1 MNEIKG
7 RVINV
12 SNRLPILIK
21 KYAGGARLERSSGGL
36 ATALEAGWRDQP
48 GVWIGWAGTGPEESI
63 EPMLVRAAHH
73 RSYTLRSVALTEED
87 IAKFYSGFANEIIWP
102 LFHDMPSRCNF
113 DPEYW
118 ATYEQVNRKFARVV
132 AETAQDDD
140 FIWIHDYHLMLTAAA
155 LRQKG
160 VRARMGFFL
169 HIPFPSPDVF
179 EKLPWKQPILRAL
192 LEFDVIGFQGDR
204 DRSNFVSCLERLL
217 PEATVERGS
226 LHLRVGLEGRHSVV
240 GTFPI
245 GIDFEAFERDAQ
257 RPETAAHAAELRK
270 RVSDEVL
277 VLGVDRLDYTKGI
290 PERLKSFRLL
300 LRRFPEMRG
309 HITLVQVV
317 VPSREEIPNYKHL
330 RREVE
335 LLVSQ
340 INGEFTEPGWVPVHY
355 IHRNLGRDEL
365 LAYYRAADI
374 GLVTP
379 LKDGM
384 NLVAKEFCA
393 AQIDERGVLIVSE
406 FAGAGPE
413 LRSAALIVNPNDFA
427 EVAQALY
434 DAAHMSVEEK
444 RSRMRLLRQIV
455 KDHNVHR
462 WIRSFLQAIPSLD
475 HAKGGGGGD
484 SWSQPAG
491 SQAGPQIGLPVRLDQ
506 KMPGVA
512 LVATS
517 LSPRNRSRYAMGR
530 DAKLRVLGTAAGED

>member
-1 MNEIKG
+1 M
-7 RVINV
+7 
-12 SNRLPILIK
+12 
-21 KYAGGARLERSSGGL
+21 
-36 ATALEAGWRDQP
+36 
-48 GVWIGWAGTGPEESI
+48 
-63 EPMLVRAAHH
+63 
-73 RSYTLRSVALTEED
+73 
-87 IAKFYSGFANEIIWP
+87 
-102 LFHDMPSRCNF
+102 
-113 DPEYW
+113 
-118 ATYEQVNRKFARVV
+118 
-132 AETAQDDD
+132 
-140 FIWIHDYHLMLTAAA
+140 
-155 LRQKG
+155 
-160 VRARMGFFL
+160 
-169 HIPFPSPDVF
+169 
-179 EKLPWKQPILRAL
+179 
-192 LEFDVIGFQGDR
+192 
-204 DRSNFVSCLERLL
+204 
-217 PEATVERGS
+217 
-226 LHLRVGLEGRHSVV
+226 V

-245 GIDFEAFERDAQ
+245 GIDFEAFERDAK
-257 RPETAAHAAELRK
+257 RPEIAAHAAELRR
-270 RVSDEVL
+270 RVSDDVL

-413 LRSAALIVNPNDFA
+413 LRSGAIIVNPNDFA

-434 DAAHMSVEEK
+434 DAAHMSADDK
-444 RSRMRLLRQIV
+444 RCRMRLLRQIV

-462 WIRSFLQAIPSLD
+462 WIRSFLQAIPVRCPDKRRTRRRFVGAGCQIESTA
-475 HAKGGGGGD
+475 AKHNAGRGPGGC
-484 SWSQPAG
+484 SSFPSQSSAVCDGQGCQTSRAGQRRGRRLILRIVIVSEEGPFARRSKLLAQDDKWFAIRIVTPAVCLSSPATVSPPG
-491 SQAGPQIGLPVRLDQ
+491 TPAETTHRTSRTPNSGPLPVPRARLRR
-506 KMPGVA
+506 A
-512 LVATS
+512 
-517 LSPRNRSRYAMGR
+517 RSNSWCVRR
-530 DAKLRVLGTAAGED
+530 CR

>member
-1 MNEIKG
+1 MTEIKG

-12 SNRLPILIK
+12 SNRLPILIR

-36 ATALEAGWRDQP
+36 ATALEAGWRDHP
-48 GVWIGWAGTGPEESI
+48 GVWIGWAGTGPEEPI
-63 EPMLVRAAHH
+63 EPFLVRAAHR

-118 ATYEQVNRKFARVV
+118 ATYQQVNGKFAKVV
-132 AETAQDDD
+132 AETAQADD
-140 FIWIHDYHLMLTAAA
+140 FVWVHDYHLMLTASA
-155 LRQKG
+155 LRQAG
-160 VRARMGFFL
+160 VQCSMGFFL

-179 EKLPWKQPILRAL
+179 EKLPWKKPILKSL

-217 PEATVERGS
+217 PEVTVERGS
-226 LHLRVGLEGRHSVV
+226 PHFLVGLEGRRSVV

-245 GIDFEAFERDAQ
+245 GIDFEAFASDAS
-257 RPETAAHAAELRK
+257 RPEIAAQAAELRK
-270 RVSDEVL
+270 RVSDDVL

-300 LRRFPEMRG
+300 LRRYPEMRG

-365 LAYYRAADI
+365 LGYYRAADI
-374 GLVTP
+374 ALVTP

-413 LRSAALIVNPNDFA
+413 LRIGAIVVNPNDYA

-434 DAAHMSVEEK
+434 DAAHMSVEDK
-444 RSRMRLLRQIV
+444 RRRMRLLRQIV
-455 KDHNVHR
+455 KDHNVHL
-462 WIRSFLQAIPSLD
+462 WIRSFLDAIPSFD
-475 HAKGGGGGD
+475 RTKVGSRGD
-484 SWSQPAG
+484 SWLQTAG
-491 SQAGPQIGLPVRLDQ
+491 SEVRQD
-506 KMPGVA
+506 KTMPGVA
-512 LVATS
+512 LVAS
-517 LSPRNRSRYAMGR
+517 ALPPRSGARYAMGK
-530 DAKLRVLGTAAGED
+530 DAKLRVLGSAAGED

>member
-1 MNEIKG
+1 M
-7 RVINV
+7 
-12 SNRLPILIK
+12 
-21 KYAGGARLERSSGGL
+21 A
-36 ATALEAGWRDQP
+36 
-48 GVWIGWAGTGPEESI
+48 
-63 EPMLVRAAHH
+63 
-73 RSYTLRSVALTEED
+73 
-87 IAKFYSGFANEIIWP
+87 
-102 LFHDMPSRCNF
+102 
-113 DPEYW
+113 
-118 ATYEQVNRKFARVV
+118 
-132 AETAQDDD
+132 DD
-140 FIWIHDYHLMLTAAA
+140 
-155 LRQKG
+155 
-160 VRARMGFFL
+160 
-169 HIPFPSPDVF
+169 
-179 EKLPWKQPILRAL
+179 
-192 LEFDVIGFQGDR
+192 
-204 DRSNFVSCLERLL
+204 
-217 PEATVERGS
+217 
-226 LHLRVGLEGRHSVV
+226 
-240 GTFPI
+240 
-245 GIDFEAFERDAQ
+245 
-257 RPETAAHAAELRK
+257 
-270 RVSDEVL
+270 VL

-355 IHRNLGRDEL
+355 IHRNLGREEL

-413 LRSAALIVNPNDFA
+413 LRSGAIIVNPNDFA

-434 DAAHMSVEEK
+434 DAAHMTAEEK

-462 WIRSFLQAIPSLD
+462 WIRSFLQAIPSAD
-475 HAKGGGGGD
+475 QVKGGSGSD
-484 SWSQPAG
+484 SWPEPTGRLSDHPSHHLLDPRCGWIKRCQAWRCWPQPSRLDSAVAICHG
-491 SQAGPQIGLPVRLDQ
+491 ERSQASSYGDRRRRGLEVF
-506 KMPGVA
+506 G
-512 LVATS
+512 
-517 LSPRNRSRYAMGR
+517 
-530 DAKLRVLGTAAGED
+530 

>member
-1 MNEIKG
+1 MTDIKG

-12 SNRLPILIK
+12 SNRLPVLIRK
-21 KYAGGARLERSSGGL
+21 HASGARVERSSGGL
-36 ATALEAGWRDQP
+36 ATALEAGWRHQR
-48 GVWIGWAGTGPEESI
+48 GVWIGWVGTSPGQHI
-63 EPMLVRAAHH
+63 EPLLLKASKT
-73 RSYTLRSVALTEED
+73 RSYSLRSVSLTEDE

-118 ATYEQVNRKFARVV
+118 EIYQQVNRKFGKVT
-132 AETAQDDD
+132 AETATDDD
-140 FIWIHDYHLMLTAAA
+140 FIWVHDYHLMLTASAM
-155 LRQKG
+155 RQAG
-160 VRARMGFFL
+160 VSAPMGFFL
-169 HIPFPSPDVF
+169 HIPFPGPDVF
-179 EKLPWKQPILRAL
+179 EKLPWKKPILKSL
-192 LEFDVIGFQGDR
+192 LEFDVIGFQSDHDR
-204 DRSNFVSCLERLL
+204 ANFVACLQRLL
-217 PEATVERGS
+217 PEAVVEPGMPYPQVR
-226 LHLRVGLEGRHSVV
+226 LEGRRTVI

-245 GIDFEAFERDAQ
+245 GIDFDEFARQ
-257 RPETAAHAAELRK
+257 AAEPEIESHSAEIRRRL
-270 RVSDEVL
+270 SGDTL

-300 LRRFPEMRG
+300 LRRFPEQRG

-355 IHRNLGRDEL
+355 IHRNLGREEL
-365 LAYYRAADI
+365 LAYYRAADV

-413 LRSAALIVNPNDFA
+413 LRSGAILVNPNDFS
-427 EVAQALY
+427 EVAQALH
-434 DAAHMSVEEK
+434 DAATMSAEEK
-444 RSRMRLLRQIV
+444 RNRMRLLREIV
-455 KDHNVHR
+455 KEHNVQR
-462 WIRSFLQAIPSLD
+462 WIGSFL
-475 HAKGGGGGD
+475 HAM
-484 SWSQPAG
+484 PAAEAAG
-491 SQAGPQIGLPVRLDQ
+491 SKGVANDFSSRSIFNHRCDET
-506 KMPGVA
+506 MPGVA
-512 LVATS
+512 LVATA
-517 LSPRNRSRYAMGR
+517 LSPRVRPRYEIGK
-530 DAKLRVLGTAAGED
+530 DAKLRVIGRAAGED

>member
-1 MNEIKG
+1 MTDIAAVSDIKG

-12 SNRLPILIK
+12 SNRLPILIRK
-21 KYAGGARLERSSGGL
+21 HAGGARVERSSGGL
-36 ATALEAGWRDQP
+36 ATALEAGWRDRP
-48 GVWIGWAGTGPEESI
+48 GVWIGWAGSTPNQHV
-63 EPMLVRAAHH
+63 EPLLVKASRN
-73 RSYTLRSVALTEED
+73 RSYTLRAVALTEEE

-118 ATYEQVNRKFARVV
+118 EMYQRVNRKFAKLT
-132 AETAQDDD
+132 AETAAEDD
-140 FIWIHDYHLMLTAAA
+140 FVWVHDYHLMLTAEAMRNA
-155 LRQKG
+155 G
-160 VRARMGFFL
+160 VRAPMGFFL
-169 HIPFPSPDVF
+169 HIPFPGLDVF
-179 EKLPWKQPILRAL
+179 EKLPWKYPILKAL
-192 LEFDVIGFQGDR
+192 LEFDVIGFQSDHDR
-204 DRSNFVSCLERLL
+204 TNFTTCLERLL
-217 PEATVERGS
+217 PEAVIHRGHP
-226 LHLRVGLEGRHSVV
+226 HLQIRLGARRTVV

-245 GIDFEAFERDAQ
+245 GVDFEEFARQAA
-257 RPETAAHAAELRK
+257 RPEIEAHSAEIRRRL
-270 RVSDEVL
+270 SGDVL

-300 LRRFPEMRG
+300 LRRFPEQRG

-355 IHRNLGRDEL
+355 IHRNLGREEL

-413 LRSAALIVNPNDFA
+413 LRSGAILVNPNDFA
-427 EVAQALY
+427 EVAEAVH
-434 DAAHMSVEEK
+434 DAAHMPVEEK
-444 RSRMRLLRQIV
+444 RRRMRLLRDIV
-455 KDHNVHR
+455 KDHSVQR
-462 WIRSFLQAIPSLD
+462 WIRSFLQAIP
-475 HAKGGGGGD
+475 AT
-484 SWSQPAG
+484 AG
-491 SQAGPQIGLPVRLDQ
+491 SGPKSMAASHSESLSMSRQCSDV
-506 KMPGVA
+506 MPGVA
-512 LVATS
+512 LVATA
-517 LSPRNRSRYAMGR
+517 LAPYVRPRYRNGR
-530 DAKLRVLGTAAGED
+530 VAKPHVMATAAGDD

>member
-1 MNEIKG
+1 M
-7 RVINV
+7 
-12 SNRLPILIK
+12 
-21 KYAGGARLERSSGGL
+21 
-36 ATALEAGWRDQP
+36 
-48 GVWIGWAGTGPEESI
+48 
-63 EPMLVRAAHH
+63 
-73 RSYTLRSVALTEED
+73 
-87 IAKFYSGFANEIIWP
+87 
-102 LFHDMPSRCNF
+102 
-113 DPEYW
+113 
-118 ATYEQVNRKFARVV
+118 NRKFAKVV
-132 AETAQDDD
+132 AETAEEDD
-140 FIWIHDYHLMLTAAA
+140 FVWVHDYHLMLTAAA
-155 LRQKG
+155 MREAG
-160 VRARMGFFL
+160 VRARTGFFL

-179 EKLPWKQPILRAL
+179 EKLPWKQPILRSL

-217 PEATVERGS
+217 PEALVERGFP
-226 LHLRVGLEGRHSVV
+226 HFTVGLGGRRSVV

-245 GIDFEAFERDAQ
+245 GIDYESFAEDAAT
-257 RPETAAHAAELRK
+257 PEIAAQAADIRK
-270 RVSDEVL
+270 RVSDDVL

-413 LRSAALIVNPNDFA
+413 LRCAAIIVNPNDFA

-434 DAAHMSVEEK
+434 DAAHMSADDK

-462 WIRSFLQAIPSLD
+462 WIRSFMQAIPALNET
-475 HAKGGGGGD
+475 KGGADGQFVGANYGPERSIGTED
-484 SWSQPAG
+484 AG
-491 SQAGPQIGLPVRLDQ
+491 SSAG
-506 KMPGVA
+506 GVA
-512 LVATS
+512 TV
-517 LSPRNRSRYAMGR
+517 SPSAI
-530 DAKLRVLGTAAGED
+530 

>member
-1 MNEIKG
+1 MTDIMAMTDIKG

-12 SNRLPILIK
+12 SNRLPVLIRK
-21 KYAGGARLERSSGGL
+21 HAGGARVERSSGGL
-36 ATALEAGWRDQP
+36 ATALEAGWRHQR
-48 GVWIGWAGTGPEESI
+48 GVWIGWAGTSPTQHV
-63 EPMLVRAAHH
+63 EPLLLKASQT
-73 RSYTLRSVALTEED
+73 RSYTLRSVSLTEEE

-118 ATYEQVNRKFARVV
+118 EIYQRVNRKFGKVV
-132 AETAQDDD
+132 AETATEGD
-140 FIWIHDYHLMLTAAA
+140 FVWVHDYHLMLTADAM
-155 LRQKG
+155 RQAG
-160 VRARMGFFL
+160 VRVPMGFFL
-169 HIPFPSPDVF
+169 HIPFPGPDVF
-179 EKLPWKQPILRAL
+179 EKLPWKKPILESL
-192 LEFDVIGFQGDR
+192 LKFDVIGFQSDHDR
-204 DRSNFVSCLERLL
+204 ANFVGCLQRLL
-217 PEATVERGS
+217 PEAALEPGSPHPQVCLQRKRTVI
-226 LHLRVGLEGRHSVV
+226 

-245 GIDFEAFERDAQ
+245 GIDFEEFARQ
-257 RPETAAHAAELRK
+257 AAEPAIESHSAEIRR
-270 RVSDEVL
+270 RVSGDTL

-300 LRRFPEMRG
+300 LRRFPEQRG

-340 INGEFTEPGWVPVHY
+340 INGEFTEPGWVPIHY
-355 IHRNLGRDEL
+355 IHRNLGREEL

-413 LRSAALIVNPNDFA
+413 LRSGAILVNPNDFA
-427 EVAQALY
+427 EVAQALQH
-434 DAAHMSVEEK
+434 AAKMPAEEK
-444 RSRMRLLRQIV
+444 RSRMRLLREIV
-455 KDHNVHR
+455 KEHNVQR
-462 WIRSFLQAIPSLD
+462 WIRSFLQAVPAAGASPQ
-475 HAKGGGGGD
+475 GGSTDD
-484 SWSQPAG
+484 SG
-491 SQAGPQIGLPVRLDQ
+491 SESPLKHRRDQ
-506 KMPGVA
+506 TMPGVA
-512 LVATS
+512 LVATA
-517 LSPRNRSRYAMGR
+517 LSPQVRSRYQIGR
-530 DAKLRVLGTAAGED
+530 DAKLRVLGRAAGED

>member
-1 MNEIKG
+1 MSEIKG

-12 SNRLPILIK
+12 SNRLPVLVR
-21 KYAGGARLERSSGGL
+21 KYAGGTRLERSSGGL

-48 GVWIGWAGTGPEESI
+48 GVWIGWAGTGPDEHI
-63 EPMLVRAAHH
+63 EPLLLRAAHR
-73 RSYTLRSVALTEED
+73 RSYALRSVALTDDE

-113 DPEYW
+113 EPEYW
-118 ATYEQVNRKFARVV
+118 EMYQRVNGKFAKVV
-132 AETAQDDD
+132 VETAKDDD
-140 FIWIHDYHLMLTAAA
+140 FIWVHDYHLMLTAKF
-155 LRQKG
+155 LRQAG

-169 HIPFPSPDVF
+169 HTPFPSPDIF
-179 EKLPWKQPILRAL
+179 EKLPWKKPILQAL

-204 DRSNFVSCLERLL
+204 DRLNFVNCLERIL
-217 PEATVERGS
+217 PEVMVERGGP
-226 LHLRVGLEGRHSVV
+226 HLLVIEGGRRSVV

-245 GIDFEAFERDAQ
+245 GIDFEAFEQDAQ
-257 RPETAAHAAELRK
+257 RPEIAAHAAEIRK
-270 RVSDEVL
+270 RVVDDVL

-309 HITLVQVV
+309 QITLVQVV

-355 IHRNLGRDEL
+355 IHRNLGREEL

-413 LRSAALIVNPNDFA
+413 LRSGAIVVNPNDFA

-434 DAAHMSVEEK
+434 DAAHMSVDEK

-462 WIRSFLQAIPSLD
+462 WIRSFLQAIPSYGQ
-475 HAKGGGGGD
+475 AKGGPGGG
-484 SWSQPAG
+484 SWSHTTG
-491 SQAGPQIGLPVRLDQ
+491 SKVRQD
-506 KMPGVA
+506 KTMPGVA
-512 LVATS
+512 LVAVPPS
-517 LSPRNRSRYAMGR
+517 VAASRYAMGK
-530 DAKLRVLGTAAGED
+530 DAKLRVLFRAAGED

>member
-1 MNEIKG
+1 M
-7 RVINV
+7 
-12 SNRLPILIK
+12 
-21 KYAGGARLERSSGGL
+21 
-36 ATALEAGWRDQP
+36 
-48 GVWIGWAGTGPEESI
+48 
-63 EPMLVRAAHH
+63 
-73 RSYTLRSVALTEED
+73 
-87 IAKFYSGFANEIIWP
+87 
-102 LFHDMPSRCNF
+102 
-113 DPEYW
+113 
-118 ATYEQVNRKFARVV
+118 
-132 AETAQDDD
+132 
-140 FIWIHDYHLMLTAAA
+140 
-155 LRQKG
+155 
-160 VRARMGFFL
+160 
-169 HIPFPSPDVF
+169 
-179 EKLPWKQPILRAL
+179 
-192 LEFDVIGFQGDR
+192 
-204 DRSNFVSCLERLL
+204 
-217 PEATVERGS
+217 
-226 LHLRVGLEGRHSVV
+226 V

-257 RPETAAHAAELRK
+257 RPEIAAHAAEIRK
-270 RVSDEVL
+270 RVSDDVL

-413 LRSAALIVNPNDFA
+413 LRSGAIIVNPNDFA
-427 EVAQALY
+427 EVAQALVRRRPH
-434 DAAHMSVEEK
+434 DAPTTSAAACGCCA
-444 RSRMRLLRQIV
+444 RS
-455 KDHNVHR
+455 
-462 WIRSFLQAIPSLD
+462 
-475 HAKGGGGGD
+475 
-484 SWSQPAG
+484 
-491 SQAGPQIGLPVRLDQ
+491 
-506 KMPGVA
+506 
-512 LVATS
+512 
-517 LSPRNRSRYAMGR
+517 
-530 DAKLRVLGTAAGED
+530 

>member
-1 MNEIKG
+1 M
-7 RVINV
+7 
-12 SNRLPILIK
+12 
-21 KYAGGARLERSSGGL
+21 ARRICWSS
-36 ATALEAGWRDQP
+36 Q
-48 GVWIGWAGTGPEESI
+48 
-63 EPMLVRAAHH
+63 
-73 RSYTLRSVALTEED
+73 
-87 IAKFYSGFANEIIWP
+87 
-102 LFHDMPSRCNF
+102 
-113 DPEYW
+113 
-118 ATYEQVNRKFARVV
+118 
-132 AETAQDDD
+132 
-140 FIWIHDYHLMLTAAA
+140 
-155 LRQKG
+155 
-160 VRARMGFFL
+160 
-169 HIPFPSPDVF
+169 
-179 EKLPWKQPILRAL
+179 
-192 LEFDVIGFQGDR
+192 
-204 DRSNFVSCLERLL
+204 
-217 PEATVERGS
+217 
-226 LHLRVGLEGRHSVV
+226 EGRRTVV

-245 GIDFEAFERDAQ
+245 GIDFEAFERDAK
-257 RPETAAHAAELRK
+257 RPEIAAHAADIRK
-270 RVSDEVL
+270 RVSDDVL

-413 LRSAALIVNPNDFA
+413 LRSGAIIVNPNDFA

-434 DAAHMSVEEK
+434 DAAHMSADDK
-444 RSRMRLLRQIV
+444 RCRMRLLRQIV

-462 WIRSFLQAIPSLD
+462 WIRSFLQAIPEPVPRQKAVRAEIRGSRPPNRRNDRKETCRAWPWWLPLSRPPVVRAMRWARMPNFACWAAPQ
-475 HAKGGGGGD
+475 AKTRNLNAATMLYRLAHRTPGL
-484 SWSQPAG
+484 SAQPAISDPSRQAAAVHRLSHPG
-491 SQAGPQIGLPVRLDQ
+491 SRVPVAYVPVEIRL
-506 KMPGVA
+506 
-512 LVATS
+512 
-517 LSPRNRSRYAMGR
+517 
-530 DAKLRVLGTAAGED
+530 AAGNDYFRCTCRDR

>member
-1 MNEIKG
+1 MDITSVTDIKG

-12 SNRLPILIK
+12 SNRLPVLIRK
-21 KYAGGARLERSSGGL
+21 HAGGARVERSSGGL
-36 ATALEAGWRDQP
+36 ATALEAGWRHQR
-48 GVWIGWAGTGPEESI
+48 GVWIGWAGTSSGQHI
-63 EPMLVRAAHH
+63 EPLLLKASQT
-73 RSYTLRSVALTEED
+73 RSYTLRSVSLTEDE

-113 DPEYW
+113 EPEYW
-118 ATYEQVNRKFARVV
+118 EIYQRVNRKFGKVT
-132 AETAQDDD
+132 AETATDDD
-140 FIWIHDYHLMLTAAA
+140 FIWVHDYHLMLTASAM
-155 LRQKG
+155 RQAG
-160 VRARMGFFL
+160 VRAPMGFFL
-169 HIPFPSPDVF
+169 HIPFPGPDVF
-179 EKLPWKQPILRAL
+179 EKLPWKTPILNSL
-192 LEFDVIGFQGDR
+192 LEFDVIGFQSDHDR
-204 DRSNFVSCLERLL
+204 TNFVACLQRLL
-217 PEATVERGS
+217 PEAAVEPGMPYPQVHLQGRRTVI
-226 LHLRVGLEGRHSVV
+226 

-245 GIDFEAFERDAQ
+245 GIDFEEFARQASQAGIE
-257 RPETAAHAAELRK
+257 AHSAEIRRRL
-270 RVSDEVL
+270 SGDTL

-300 LRRFPEMRG
+300 LRRFPEQRG

-355 IHRNLGRDEL
+355 IHRNLGRGEL

-413 LRSAALIVNPNDFA
+413 LRSGAILVNPNDFS
-427 EVAQALY
+427 EVAQALH
-434 DAAHMSVEEK
+434 DAATMAVEEK
-444 RSRMRLLRQIV
+444 RRRMRLLREIV
-455 KDHNVHR
+455 KEHNVQR
-462 WIRSFLQAIPSLD
+462 WIRSFLQAM
-475 HAKGGGGGD
+475 
-484 SWSQPAG
+484 PAAEAMGPKAVARDFG
-491 SQAGPQIGLPVRLDQ
+491 SPPAFKHRRDET
-506 KMPGVA
+506 MPGVA
-512 LVATS
+512 LIATA
-517 LSPRNRSRYAMGR
+517 LSPHARSRYEISR
-530 DAKLRVLGTAAGED
+530 DAKLRVIARAAGDD